1 MPGVSV
7 KITNVRCEAHCTYCY
22 EHAIRDAGPQA
33 AERPLRVDAVMKQ
46 MEREWN
52 AGLTSNPPYLHGG
65 EALTAG
71 HKVVETLMRKAYE
84 LAGCTNIQTYGYL
97 IDDKYIEIFK
107 KYKASVGISIDGP
120 WPLNKARP
128 VPGMSTKAVTE
139 LVHQNILK
147 MRAEGIP
154 VSIICMLTKANAT
167 PEHLPKL
174 KEWILWLRDIGV
186 TSGRLN
192 LMHSDRKEYGKDLE
206 LTEEEAENAWRE
218 LFRWCKVENDGLAW
232 QPFEDAVSSV
242 LGLEQ
247 GTCVF
252 GSCQYFHADA
262 EPVVLSDGT
271 TANCLKT
278 GKTGH
283 MYPRL
288 EQFDGDTR
296 GFGGIRYEVLPLVPQ
311 EYGGCQGCK
320 FWRNCKAGC
329 PAEGIGGDWRN
340 KTRFCRAYYGL
351 FDEAEKY
358 LRRLIPNL
366 RFVSDAEQEGATFP
380 GDGPWGMNPP
390 AWRYLD
396 GRYTESPSTWR
407 SDAIRNAKP
416 IQRQAMRQGAVQL
429 PAKPPQ
435 GNRDGWVSPTEHIDG
450 DVRHLDSTA
459 NGPRPEGT
467 YHADSHGDE
476 IIHGDSGPVFQD
488 EDRQRQII
496 QAELEKV
503 SRRIEELKK
512 ASRKGEGQA

>member
-1 MPGVSV
+1 MAGVSV

-22 EHAIRDAGPQA
+22 EHAIRDAGEEA
-33 AERPLRVDAVMKQ
+33 AERPLKIQAVMDQ

-52 AGLTSNPPYLHGG
+52 SGISGGTPPYLHGG

-71 HKVVETLMRKAYE
+71 HKTIETIMRKAYE
-84 LAGCTNIQTYGYL
+84 LAGATNIQTYGYL
-97 IDDKYIEIFK
+97 IDRKYIEIFK

-139 LVHQNILK
+139 LVHKNILE

-186 TSGRLN
+186 VSGRLN
-192 LMHSDRKEYGKDLE
+192 LMHSDKQEYGKALE
-206 LTEEEAENAWRE
+206 LSEEEAENAWRE
-218 LFRWCKVENDGLAW
+218 LFRWCKVENDGLHW
-232 QPFEDAVSSV
+232 QPFDDAVSSV

-283 MYPRL
+283 MYPRM
-288 EQFDGDTR
+288 EQFDGDSR

-311 EYGGCQGCK
+311 EHGGCQGCK
-320 FWRNCKAGC
+320 HWRSCKAGC
-329 PAEGIGGDWRN
+329 PAEGIDGDWRN
-340 KTRFCRAYYGL
+340 KTRFCAAYYGL

-366 RFVSDAEQEGATFP
+366 RFVSQAEEDGATFP

-390 AWRYLD
+390 AWRFLD
-396 GRYTESPSTWR
+396 PRFTDRPSSWRTEAIISSKIARVPARPVQPSN
-407 SDAIRNAKP
+407 S
-416 IQRQAMRQGAVQL
+416 M
-429 PAKPPQ
+429 
-435 GNRDGWVSPTEHIDG
+435 GWLSPTEHIDG
-450 DVRHLDSTA
+450 DLHHLDSTA
-459 NGPRPEGT
+459 NGPAGGLIAG
-467 YHADSHGDE
+467 HGDSHGDE